1 MKKKLLSL
9 VLAGAMVA
17 STSVSAFAATADN
30 TITGSEDVE
39 HSTNVSITGDVQND
53 SGLVKPGNLNVT
65 VPTSAVF
72 TVTKDKKLAGATI
85 NITNSGS
92 QGIDVFA
99 YEFTDISANE
109 NITVVGEDQL
119 SESDRKNVSLKI
131 RGSVGT
137 AYLGSNS
144 GTHGRGIYSD
154 KNLGTSSVDTST
166 SPVRLANIGSGRS
179 EGLVLEGNAGSKS
192 DQTLEQP
199 VKDNFTLVLKIKKE
213 TK

>member
-17 STSVSAFAATADN
+17 TTSVSAFATTDN

-39 HSTNVSITGDVQND
+39 HSTNVSITGDVQSD
-53 SGLVKPGNLNVT
+53 SGDVKPGNLNVT
-65 VPTSAVF
+65 VPTAAAF
-72 TVTKDKKLAGATI
+72 TVTKDKQLAGATI

-99 YEFTDISANE
+99 YEFTDVSADA

-119 SESDRKNVSLKI
+119 STSDRTKVSLKI
-131 RGSVGT
+131 RGGLGT
-137 AYLGSNS
+137 AYLGSKS
-144 GTHGRGIYSD
+144 GDHKRGIYSD
-154 KNLGTSSVDTST
+154 SNLATAVNTST
-166 SPVRLANIGSGRS
+166 SPVRLANIGSGKS
-179 EGLVLEGNAGSKS
+179 EGLVLEGSAGSKG
-192 DQTLEQP
+192 DQTLAEP
-199 VKDNFTLVLKIKKE
+199 VRDNFTLVLKIKKE

>member
-17 STSVSAFAATADN
+17 STSVSAFATTADN

-39 HSTNVSITGDVQND
+39 HSTNVSITGDVQSD
-53 SGLVKPGNLNVT
+53 SGAVKPGNLNVT
-65 VPTSAVF
+65 VPTAAAF

-99 YEFTDISANE
+99 YEFTDTSADE
-109 NITVVGEDQL
+109 NITVVGENQL
-119 SESDRKNVSLKI
+119 SNLDRKNVSLKI

-144 GTHGRGIYSD
+144 GAHRRGIYSD
-154 KNLGTSSVDTST
+154 PNLGTAVDTST

-179 EGLVLEGNAGSKS
+179 EGLVLEGNAGSKA

-199 VKDNFTLVLKIKKE
+199 VRDNFTLVLKIKKE

>member
-119 SESDRKNVSLKI
+119 SGLDRKNVSLKI

-144 GTHGRGIYSD
+144 GEHKRGIYSD
-154 KNLGTSSVDTST
+154 PNLRTAVNTST

-179 EGLVLEGNAGSKS
+179 EGLVLEGNAGSTA
-192 DQTLEQP
+192 DQTLDQP

>member
-17 STSVSAFAATADN
+17 STSVSAFATTTDN
-30 TITGSEDVE
+30 VITGSDDIE
-39 HSTNVSITGDVQND
+39 HSTNVSITGDVQSD
-53 SGLVKPGNLNVT
+53 SGAVKPGNLNVT
-65 VPTSAVF
+65 VPTAAVF
-72 TVTKDKKLAGATI
+72 TVNKDKQLSGATI

-99 YEFTDISANE
+99 YEFTDVSADA

-119 SESDRKNVSLKI
+119 STSDRTKVSLKI
-131 RGSVGT
+131 RGGLGT

-144 GTHGRGIYSD
+144 GTHKRGIYSD
-154 KNLGTSSVDTST
+154 SNLANPVNTLT
-166 SPVRLANIGSGRS
+166 SPVRLANIGSGKS
-179 EGLVLEGNAGSKS
+179 EGLVLEGSAGSQA
-192 DQTLEQP
+192 DQTLAEP
-199 VKDNFTLVLKIKKE
+199 VRDNFTLVLKIKKE

>member
-17 STSVSAFAATADN
+17 STSVSAFAATNN

-53 SGLVKPGNLNVT
+53 AGLVKPGNLNVT
-65 VPTSAVF
+65 VPTAAAF
-72 TVTKDKKLAGATI
+72 TVTKDKQLAGATI

-92 QGIDVFA
+92 QGVDVFA
-99 YEFTDISANE
+99 YEFTDTSADE
-109 NITVVGEDQL
+109 NITVVGENQL
-119 SESDRKNVSLKI
+119 SNLDRKNVSLKI

-144 GTHGRGIYSD
+144 GAHKRGIYSD
-154 KNLGTSSVDTST
+154 PNLTTAVNTST
-166 SPVRLANIGSGRS
+166 SPVRLANIGSGMS
-179 EGLVLEGNAGSKS
+179 EGLVLEGNAGSKA

>member
-17 STSVSAFAATADN
+17 STSVSAFATTADN

-65 VPTSAVF
+65 VPTAAAF

-99 YEFTDISANE
+99 YEFTDTSADE
-109 NITVVGEDQL
+109 NITVIGENQL
-119 SESDRKNVSLKI
+119 STSDRTKVSLKI

-144 GTHGRGIYSD
+144 GTHRRGIYSD
-154 KNLGTSSVDTST
+154 PNLGTPVDTST